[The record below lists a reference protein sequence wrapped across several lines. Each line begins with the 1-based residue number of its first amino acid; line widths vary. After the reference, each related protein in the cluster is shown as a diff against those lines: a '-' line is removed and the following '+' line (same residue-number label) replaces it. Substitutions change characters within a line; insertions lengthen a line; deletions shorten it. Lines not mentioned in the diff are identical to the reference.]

1 MIMHIS
7 FLAEYATMQ
16 TQVTHVIRKLE
27 CLSPERLAEVDGL
40 IDFLQPRDQEKM
52 CGMIL
57 H

>member
-1 MIMHIS
+1 
-7 FLAEYATMQ
+7 MQ